1 LNEPQSIIR
10 KKILV
15 LIILFCHFRHPPRLQ
30 EIIEATQANSYHGFL
45 PALVRQCIDKLTDDN
60 NERFPQSLSTAL
72 FSFLYHLAS
81 YETGGDAL
89 VNCGIMQSL
98 IKVVNYYDESQD
110 FIMVKKKRF
119 SLNKI
124 LFFVSIV
131 CYSCCTCY

>member
-1 LNEPQSIIR
+1 MNKIQTNSFVFKDIKASALKTLTSIIHLER
-10 KKILV
+10 TTKYYL
-15 LIILFCHFRHPPRLQ
+15 RHPPRLQ

-110 FIMVKKKRF
+110 FIMVKNTKK
-119 SLNKI
+119 
-124 LFFVSIV
+124 
-131 CYSCCTCY
+131 

>member
-1 LNEPQSIIR
+1 MFILWITIISWFVD
-10 KKILV
+10 L
-15 LIILFCHFRHPPRLQ
+15 
-30 EIIEATQANSYHGFL
+30 
-45 PALVRQCIDKLTDDN
+45 DDN

-110 FIMVKKKRF
+110 FIMVKRERGG
-119 SLNKI
+119 I
-124 LFFVSIV
+124 
-131 CYSCCTCY
+131 

>member
-1 LNEPQSIIR
+1 MIKNPKFYFFSL
-10 KKILV
+10 
-15 LIILFCHFRHPPRLQ
+15 
-30 EIIEATQANSYHGFL
+30 
-45 PALVRQCIDKLTDDN
+45 DDN

-110 FIMVKKKRF
+110 FIMVK
-119 SLNKI
+119 
-124 LFFVSIV
+124 
-131 CYSCCTCY
+131 